1 MNYTNTFFK
10 NIVHLLY
17 PEICVGCGSDLLSAN
32 QLICGDCMNGL
43 PVTDFYLH
51 QDNQVEKIFRGR
63 LPLVTASAH
72 VYFTK
77 DSVVQNLLHRLKYDG
92 NKEVGFYIGQ
102 LMGEKLKSC
111 RWYDDLH
118 ALIPLP
124 LHFSRQKKRGYN
136 QAALICEGMS
146 SVMNVPVLNDVI
158 ARRKNTE
165 TQTRKSRMERWNNI
179 ESKFELKK
187 TGGIMNK
194 HVLLVD
200 DVITTGATFEA
211 CGAELLKAESLR
223 LSIAAF
229 AYTSL

>member
-1 MNYTNTFFK
+1 MSYTNTFFK

-17 PEICVGCGSDLLSAN
+17 PEICAGCGSDLLSAN
-32 QLICGDCMNGL
+32 QLVCGECMNGL

-51 QDNQVEKIFRGR
+51 QDNPVEKIFRGR

-77 DSVVQNLLHRLKYDG
+77 DSLVQNLLHRLKYGG
-92 NKEVGFYIGQ
+92 NREVGIYLGQ

-111 RWYDDLH
+111 TWYNDLH

-136 QAALICEGMS
+136 QAALICEGIS

-179 ESKFELKK
+179 ESKFELKRAR
-187 TGGIMNK
+187 GIMNK
-194 HVLLVD
+194 HVLLID
-200 DVITTGATFEA
+200 DVITTGATLEA
-211 CGAELLKAESLR
+211 CGAELLKAEGLR